1 MPRTPFKPSS
11 LVTWIQSR
19 RIGFRHL
26 WPDVVV
32 MCASLVLALLLR
44 LPPERAMEH
53 ANALIQLLPVI
64 FAVRILTMAAAGC
77 YAVMWR
83 YISTNDV
90 VRLAAAIFI
99 STGIVLSLTFLFP
112 EYMSRLPRSVYLID
126 TVLAVLGLMSV
137 RLFRRLL
144 YEGRAIKQSKSGQR
158 TLIYG
163 AGQNGRHLA
172 QLYKSDPG
180 LASHVVGFID
190 DDPSKSD
197 LNIGGVPVL
206 GNRQTLAHVI
216 DRFKI
221 SQLVVATPQVSG
233 EFLKD
238 LVMATRPFNIR
249 PRMTSPNTVR
259 TEGGKSG
266 GPIQIVRD
274 LNLADLLNHPPR
286 AVDLKPVLESV
297 RGKCILITGAG
308 GSIGSEL
315 ARQILS
321 FEPKRL
327 LLLDHSE
334 FNLYEIDRELR
345 LATHNVERVV
355 PLLID
360 LKDENSLRNAIK
372 LYAPDS
378 VFHAAA
384 YKHVHLVENNPF
396 SAILNNIDG
405 TRKLLRLC
413 EEAGVKN
420 FLMIST
426 DKAVNPAGV
435 MGATKRVCELL
446 VTDAAKRQKANYCSV
461 RFGNVLGSSGSLIP
475 LLKQQIEAGGP
486 VTITHQDMT
495 RFFMLIPE
503 AVSLVLRSA
512 TVSKPGDISILRMG
526 EPIRILDVAK
536 SLIALLGRT
545 EDEIPIVFTGLRPG
559 EKLFE
564 ELYITGDE
572 LATEDPDILTIPN
585 GDTASLDSRELEMLS
600 SRVDEMVEKA
610 RIGAPEALYI
620 LNDIVKSNYSVKS
633 VSQDQGVVYA
643 FPKGH

>member
-1 MPRTPFKPSS
+1 M
-11 LVTWIQSR
+11 
-19 RIGFRHL
+19 
-26 WPDVVV
+26 WPDLLV
-32 MCASLVLALLLR
+32 MTACLIFALLLR
-44 LPPERAMEH
+44 LPSTRANEYAASM
-53 ANALIQLLPVI
+53 LRLLPIIVV
-64 FAVRILTMAAAGC
+64 VRVLTMAAFGC

-83 YISTNDV
+83 YISTTDV
-90 VRLAAAIFI
+90 VRLAIAIFT

-112 EYMSRLPRSVYLID
+112 ETLSRLPRSVYLID
-126 TVLAVLGLMSV
+126 TIIAVLGLMSV

-144 YEGRAIKQSKSGQR
+144 YEGRAIKQSKTGQR

-190 DDPSKSD
+190 DDPTKSD

-206 GNRQTLAHVI
+206 GSRATLAHVI

-221 SQLVVATPQVSG
+221 TQLVVATPQISG
-233 EFLKD
+233 DFLKD

-249 PRMTSPNTVR
+249 PRITAPTNANVDDKKQNSPI
-259 TEGGKSG
+259 K
-266 GPIQIVRD
+266 IVRD

-286 AVDLKPVLESV
+286 SVDLKPVIESV

-334 FNLYEIDRELR
+334 YNLYEIDRELR
-345 LATHNVERVV
+345 LATHDIERVV

-360 LKDENSLRNAIK
+360 LKDHNSLKNAIK
-372 LYAPDS
+372 LYAPDA

-405 TRKLLRLC
+405 TRKLLQIC

-446 VTDAAKRQKANYCSV
+446 VTDTSKRGRMNYCSV

-475 LLKQQIEAGGP
+475 LLKQQVESGGP
-486 VTITHQDMT
+486 VTITHPDMT

-526 EPIRILDVAK
+526 EPIKILDVAK

-545 EDEIPIVFTGLRPG
+545 EEEIPIVFTGLRPG

-572 LATEDPDILTIPN
+572 IETEDPDILTIPD
-585 GDTASLDSRELEMLS
+585 GDTASVDPRELASLA
-600 SRVDEMVEKA
+600 SRVEEMIEKA
-610 RIGAPEALYI
+610 RVGAPEAIYI
-620 LNDIVKSNYSVKS
+620 LNEIVKSNYSAKS
-633 VSQDQGVVYA
+633 DAQDRGSVYA
-643 FPKGH
+643 LPKGH